1 MDHYMEELFD
11 EFIRDFSVFEEETAN
26 KLAFQECMMQRELVE
41 IKKTKVDLDKIVK
54 RIRAIEK
61 YIVGEIG
68 IEKEFSGKG

>member
-1 MDHYMEELFD
+1 MEELFD